1 MKLHIELDPGL
12 YEDEIHILCRSADET
27 IRRIQRFILEQAG
40 GPKLSFFKGSE
51 EYFFPLEDLL
61 FFETDGDAV
70 FAHTGS
76 DAFRVRQRLYE
87 LEETLPRAFI
97 RASKGCIVNLAQVY
111 SITRDLSSSSLVR
124 FTGSHKQVFL
134 SRRYYRALKERL
146 NERGI
151 GHET

>member
-1 MKLHIELDPGL
+1 MKLHIELNPDL
-12 YEDEIHILCRSADET
+12 NEDEIRIVCRSADET

-51 EYFFPLEDLL
+51 EYFFPMEDLL
-61 FFETDGDAV
+61 FFETEGDAV
-70 FAHTGS
+70 FAHTAG

-87 LEETLPRAFI
+87 LEESLPRGFI
-97 RASKGCIVNLAQVY
+97 RISKGCIVNLAQVY
-111 SITRDLSSSSLVR
+111 SITKDLSSSSLVR
-124 FTGSHKQVFL
+124 FSGSHKQVFL

-151 GHET
+151 GYET